1 MRTAV
6 VVGAGVGGLAAAGAL
21 AQSGWH
27 VTLLERGD
35 RLRGNGAAVLIWPNG
50 AAALGALGLSL
61 GDVAFPMAATGIR
74 RPDGRWLVPPDADSA
89 PVPLAG
95 GGSEPVGTAGAA
107 PTGDGR
113 PGTAPAA
120 GCVVVH
126 ADDLHD
132 ALMAG
137 LGERIE
143 IRTGV
148 EVTRIRA
155 GSADRPAVGTVKH
168 MFEADLVVAAD
179 GSRSVIRRRLAGQSA
194 LTAAGYTSWRAVIPW
209 YRAPKLPENVPTSGQ
224 LLGAGQRFLHA
235 ALGERGS
242 SASTTRGG
250 IYWAATA
257 PGAVRPESAEIQLSL
272 LRRWFDRWAA
282 PVGDLLAA
290 TEPQDLVQQAGEEL
304 DPLPRRFGFPVGG
317 GGFVLLGDAAHVATP
332 NLTQGACLAFED
344 AVTLQSL
351 LRNAIPGRT
360 VGPALD
366 DYTGQRRPRVA
377 RVARSSRR
385 LGLILQAQGRLTV
398 RARDAALPRLP
409 GLLDRASLAAQSW
422 TPPDPLR

>member
-21 AQSGWH
+21 ARTGWH

-35 RLRGNGAAVLIWPNG
+35 RLRGNGAALLIWPNG
-50 AAALGALGLSL
+50 AAALSALGLSL
-61 GDVAFPMAATGIR
+61 DDITFPMAGSGIR
-74 RPDGRWLVPPDADSA
+74 RPDGRWLVTADA
-89 PVPLAG
+89 G
-95 GGSEPVGTAGAA
+95 EPTQ
-107 PTGDGR
+107 
-113 PGTAPAA
+113 AA
-120 GCVVVH
+120 GVVVH

-148 EVTRIRA
+148 DVSRVRA
-155 GSADRPAVGTVKH
+155 GLAERPAVGTAKH

-179 GSRSVIRRRLAGQSA
+179 GSGSLVRRRLAPQST
-194 LTAAGYTSWRAVIPW
+194 LSAAGYTSWRAVIPW
-209 YRAPKLPENVPTSGQ
+209 YRAPKLPDPVPTSGE
-224 LLGAGQRFLHA
+224 LLGSGQRFLHA

-242 SASTTRGG
+242 SASNTRGG

-257 PGAVRPESAEIQLSL
+257 PGAVRPESPETQLSL
-272 LRRWFDRWAA
+272 LRRWFAGWAS
-282 PVGDLLAA
+282 PVAELLAA

-304 DPLPRRFGFPVGG
+304 RPLPRRFGFPVGN

-344 AVTLQSL
+344 AVTLRSVV
-351 LRNAIPGRT
+351 REATPGRT
-360 VGPALD
+360 LALALD
-366 DYTGQRRPRVA
+366 AYTDARRPRVA
-377 RVARSSRR
+377 RVAKASRR
-385 LGLILQAQGRLTV
+385 LGMVLQAQGRFTV
-398 RARDAALPRLP
+398 RARNVAIGRLP
-409 GLLDRASLAAQSW
+409 GGLLDRTATAPHTW
-422 TPPDPLR
+422 TPPA